1 MSQVATDRVVE
12 GIQLPPVGV
21 WQFDRAHT
29 TVEFVARHMLS
40 RVRGRFTE
48 FDGQIVVGERP
59 EDSSVEVAVETGSV
73 WSDQDMRDNHLRS
86 TDFFQSETYPTMTF
100 RSTAVR
106 PAGGNALDID
116 GELTIRDV
124 TRPITLHA
132 ELLGWGPGMN
142 DRTMMAFSASTEVDR
157 EDWGLTWNMAVETG
171 GFLVSKKAQIEILVE
186 ALLVENE

>member
-1 MSQVATDRVVE
+1 MSQVVAERAVE

-21 WQFDRAHT
+21 WEFDKAHT

-48 FDGQIVVGERP
+48 FDGRIVVGERP
-59 EDSSVEVAVETGSV
+59 EDSRVEVAVQTASV
-73 WSDQDMRDNHLRS
+73 RTDQDMRDNHLRS
-86 TDFFQSETYPTMTF
+86 GDFFQSETYPELTF
-100 RSTAVR
+100 RSTVVR
-106 PAGGNALDID
+106 PTGGPEFDIE
-116 GELTIRDV
+116 GELTIRGI
-124 TRPITLHA
+124 TRPVTLHA

-171 GFLVSKKAQIEILVE
+171 GFLVSKKAQIEIQVE
-186 ALLVENE
+186 ALLTE